1 MPGAGIAE
9 LVRAAGAQGWSGTPQ
24 VEGLVLQAPLVLPES
39 GAQRVQVVLTETSE
53 QGLTA
58 SVYSQPAESLAD
70 AAWTLHATARIGK
83 QAVAVPGPAGPCGRC
98 RNGARVH
105 RGGSAVCAHW
115 PMGDCLR
122 PGDSRDCGP
131 LWTKAGEALA
141 EVACLLGRIDG
152 YGVHPVLLDSAF
164 QPLVAGIRGP
174 WELICPS
181 RWGASRCIRR
191 ARKPAGST

>member
-1 MPGAGIAE
+1 MGLESHPWLGDHRVAGQVLMPGAGIAE

-83 QAVAVPGPAGPCGRC
+83 EAVAEPVPLNLAELQARC
-98 RNGARVH
+98 R
-105 RGGSAVCAHW
+105 
-115 PMGDCLR
+115 DCL
-122 PGDSRDCGP
+122 
-131 LWTKAGEALA
+131 LYT
-141 EVACLLGRIDG
+141 
-152 YGVHPVLLDSAF
+152 
-164 QPLVAGIRGP
+164 
-174 WELICPS
+174 
-181 RWGASRCIRR
+181 SRCV
-191 ARKPAGST
+191 